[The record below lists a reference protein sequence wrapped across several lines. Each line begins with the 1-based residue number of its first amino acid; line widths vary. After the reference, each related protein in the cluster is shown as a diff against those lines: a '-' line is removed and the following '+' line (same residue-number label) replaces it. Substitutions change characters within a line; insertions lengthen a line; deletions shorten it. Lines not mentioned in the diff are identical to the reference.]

1 MAGSALEQ
9 EELQHGHGTRGDSA
23 PGLEAGPQA
32 VHRVTNE
39 DAGKVGDEGEPGHC
53 GCLIS

>member
-1 MAGSALEQ
+1 MPGSALEQ

-32 VHRVTNE
+32 VHRVTDE